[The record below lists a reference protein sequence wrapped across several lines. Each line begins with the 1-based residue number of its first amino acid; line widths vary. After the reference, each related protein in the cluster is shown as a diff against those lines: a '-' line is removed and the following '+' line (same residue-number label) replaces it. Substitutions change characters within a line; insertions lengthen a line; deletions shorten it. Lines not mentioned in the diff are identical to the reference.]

1 MAIHRFCA
9 AAALTSACAP
19 PVLRPVQGEAQRPD
33 GFPIAHYQRAAELG
47 EAIFRIDD
55 KRSLVV
61 IEVRR
66 GGSLAQAGHD
76 HVVASHDVQG
86 FVAPREARA
95 DLYVPLDRL
104 VVDEPEIRSEA
115 GFDTQIPDAA
125 ISATRA
131 NMLAHVLRAEAHP
144 FALVSIAGVDANRY
158 LDVALTLNGVTR
170 TTRIVDHWKSRSR
183 PNRFRHHATVAPRR
197 RDSGARPRGGAVFN
211 SGASN
216 GRVIAGKA
224 MPFGQRQIL
233 ARGSAIVTSSTAPSF
248 GPCCIVGDFAD
259 FCCDL
264 GAIYRRP
271 DWHAT

>member
-1 MAIHRFCA
+1 MFSTMRETIWLIIAFA
-9 AAALTSACAP
+9 LAAALTSACAP
-19 PVLRPVQGEAQRPD
+19 HVVRPVQGEAQRPD

-86 FVAPREARA
+86 FVAPKEARA
-95 DLYVPLDRL
+95 DLYVQLDRL
-104 VVDEPEIRSEA
+104 VVDEPELRSEA

-131 NMLAHVLRAEAHP
+131 NMLARVLRAEAHP

-170 TTRIVDHWKSRSR
+170 TTRIPAKMETNADELWITGSLVLDQSDFAITPLSLL
-183 PNRFRHHATVAPRR
+183 
-197 RDSGARPRGGAVFN
+197 GGAIQVQD
-211 SGASN
+211 
-216 GRVIAGKA
+216 RVEVRFSIRARRMAG
-224 MPFGQRQIL
+224 
-233 ARGSAIVTSSTAPSF
+233 
-248 GPCCIVGDFAD
+248 
-259 FCCDL
+259 
-264 GAIYRRP
+264 
-271 DWHAT
+271 